1 MDKNLFENLR
11 ERKLKVLE
19 LATKA
24 KDYGWV
30 SSERFD
36 EIHEKISNDILS
48 IGVIGQ
54 MKCGKSTVL
63 NAIVFEDDV
72 LPAATTPMTAALS
85 VITYG
90 PEKKVKAE
98 FYTSEEWEELKMQ
111 AGRSLVD
118 GDGRPLIPLEESK
131 IKAAK
136 ELVGKSKIL
145 GDAVNTLLGQTK
157 EDSFDNLIEYVGADG
172 KYVSITKSVTIYY
185 PKEYLQGVEIVDTPG
200 FNDPI
205 VSREERTKA
214 FLNKADVVL
223 LMLYAGRPFDATD
236 RDILFKNVHQCG
248 IGKILIGINKYDIPY
263 TDKKHPETEEAI
275 TAYVKEQI
283 SKASKECDDSLLVEL
298 LSETEPIPISAEMAL
313 LSELPMSKINSIEKY
328 SVAWK
333 RYCDGF
339 EICGQPDMMTASHL
353 DNLTEAI
360 RKVIEREKVEIL
372 LRKPMSAIINAGKKK
387 EVDIDK
393 EIAECEYLIKTLS
406 LPDDEILER
415 KEMLVR
421 ADNKLT
427 RKIDTLGDDIESEL
441 KNVVRKGKYTL
452 EDDIDSACNELD
464 RIIDGLKLFQN
475 AESISPKMKT
485 VLQRLLERTLKRN
498 TEGIASSAKKV
509 LKKCVDDFLDSAGDI
524 WRKYAPDFETEDFLK
539 SLKKLNFEIEDGD
552 VFKYGQ
558 GDEDGEEG
566 SWLDVVSGVIYCYL
580 DVLSFGNLDR
590 LVTAFNHKNIQNKLH
605 EAVME
610 IRKTDVSEYT
620 DSIMGSKD
628 RIIESVKQEVKDKM
642 LKPLQEQLDNVLSNL
657 NNKESQLSETR
668 AKLDRLQ
675 ADKALIEQQ
684 LEEFK

>member
-111 AGRSLVD
+111 AGRNLVD

-263 TDKKHPETEEAI
+263 TDKKHLETEEAI

-372 LRKPMSAIINAGKKK
+372 LRKPMSALINSGKKK

-393 EIAECEYLIKTLS
+393 EIAESEYLIKTLS

-415 KEMLVR
+415 KEMLAK
-421 ADNKLT
+421 ADKRLSS
-427 RKIDTLGDDIESEL
+427 KIDRLGDDIESEL
-441 KNVVRKGKYTL
+441 KNVVRTGKHTL
-452 EDDIDSACNELD
+452 EDDIDSACNKLD
-464 RIIDGLKLFQN
+464 RIIDGLKLFQK
-475 AESISPKMKT
+475 AEDISSKMERI
-485 VLQRLLERTLKRN
+485 LQGLFERGN
-498 TEGIASSAKKV
+498 
-509 LKKCVDDFLDSAGDI
+509 
-524 WRKYAPDFETEDFLK
+524 Y
-539 SLKKLNFEIEDGD
+539 
-552 VFKYGQ
+552 
-558 GDEDGEEG
+558 
-566 SWLDVVSGVIYCYL
+566 SG
-580 DVLSFGNLDR
+580 
-590 LVTAFNHKNIQNKLH
+590 A
-605 EAVME
+605 
-610 IRKTDVSEYT
+610 
-620 DSIMGSKD
+620 
-628 RIIESVKQEVKDKM
+628 
-642 LKPLQEQLDNVLSNL
+642 
-657 NNKESQLSETR
+657 
-668 AKLDRLQ
+668 Q
-675 ADKALIEQQ
+675 AITNRP
-684 LEEFK
+684 